1 MSATSLEDRVYN
13 NYRTVLRNAN
23 KNAGSRDSRVAAR
36 KQAARVATSDRYKL
50 PISQV
55 KQIVREKDAENGIGH
70 DQPEAYLDEMK
81 LTKRFT
87 DVQDAYDANPV
98 GCRCGS
104 HELVRV
110 RVNARIH
117 AQDGRVVPFLSCFN
131 CYLNE
136 KAVL

>member
-1 MSATSLEDRVYN
+1 MSATSLNDRVYN
-13 NYRTVLRNAN
+13 SYRTVLRASNSVPGGRN
-23 KNAGSRDSRVAAR
+23 SRVAAR
-36 KQAARVATSDRYKL
+36 KQAARVATSERYKL

-55 KQIVREKDAENGIGH
+55 KQIVREKDAENGIVH
-70 DQPEAYLDEMK
+70 DQPEAYLDELK
-81 LTKRFT
+81 LKKRFA

-110 RVNARIH
+110 RVDTRIH